1 MIYDLNGLKFMLR
14 VLKKLSLQI
23 EKLKRVDPE
32 CKGLIKVLISD
43 VDAEIINIEITKVKT
58 NDKNNNNV

>member
-1 MIYDLNGLKFMLR
+1 MLR